1 MLNGI
6 FEYDN
11 ESTYDTGT
19 LVVDVKETE
28 NAIILKIIKK
38 DMRFS
43 TYVDVLFKGKDK
55 VSISK
60 NRSLH
65 ALRLGTDWFVV
76 YPDRMGKPLG
86 FQKRS
91 DNNAT

>member
-28 NAIILKIIKK
+28 KAITLKIIKK

-55 VSISK
+55 VNIK
-60 NRSLH
+60 KERSPH
-65 ALRLGTDWFVV
+65 ALRLGADWFIV

>member
-19 LVVDVKETE
+19 LVVDVRETE
-28 NAIILKIIKK
+28 RFITLKIIKK

-55 VSISK
+55 VRIK
-60 NRSLH
+60 KERSPH
-65 ALRLGTDWFVV
+65 VLRLGADWFCV

-86 FQKRS
+86 FQKREKVGEG
-91 DNNAT
+91 